1 MKLKFNYSLLSFLL
15 FGLCYN
21 QASAQF
27 VNNGS
32 TIIIQNGVIL
42 TVNGDFNNNSG
53 SIINLGLITLTG
65 NWSNG
70 DPQGAFNIGSTGSV
84 NLIGANQTIGGTQK
98 TIFPNVNLLG
108 TGIKTLNANIDINGV
123 INLNDRQ
130 LALASQNLE
139 ILNTSANSILFSTG
153 FISSDAKGTLYRR
166 TNTTADYIY
175 PMGSLLQ
182 GSLRYRPIIVSPKE
196 NLNNT
201 YGVSF
206 INDDPNLDGLNRQA
220 KRPDV
225 AEVNPLYYHILDQR
239 VGASFANFRFLY
251 NTTEDG
257 NANQLVNWIRFNL
270 WEKAGISN
278 PEDLTTVP
286 NINKLMTF
294 SSLERIS
301 KLPMALAIIGD
312 NNNPITFYNSFSPDG
327 DGINDRWEIRNID
340 LFPDNEL
347 SILNRW
353 GSEIYRAKNYSNANA
368 WDGLGLNNGTYFY
381 VLKVVVN
388 NEPKVYKGFISLLK
402 K

>member
-1 MKLKFNYSLLSFLL
+1 MKMKFNYSLISFLL
-15 FGLCYN
+15 LGLSIN
-21 QASAQF
+21 QVKAQF
-27 VNNGS
+27 VNNGN
-32 TIIIQNGVIL
+32 TIIIQNGVTL

-53 SIINLGLITLTG
+53 TIVNLGNITLTG

-70 DPQGAFNIGSTGSV
+70 DAQGAFNILSTG
-84 NLIGANQTIGGTQK
+84 NINFIGANQTIGGTQK
-98 TIFPNVNLLG
+98 TFFPNVNLLG
-108 TGIKTLNANIDINGV
+108 TGIKKLTFNVDVFGIL
-123 INLNDRQ
+123 NLNSRE
-130 LALASQNLE
+130 LALEGQNLE
-139 ILNTSANSILFSTG
+139 LTNASANALLFSTG
-153 FISSDAKGTLYRR
+153 FTSSDAKGNLYRR

-175 PMGSLLQ
+175 PMGSLMQ
-182 GSLRYRPIIVSPKE
+182 GFLRYRPIIITPKD

-201 YGVSF
+201 FGVSF
-206 INDDPNLDGLNRQA
+206 VNDDPNLDGFNRQS

-225 AEVNPLYYHILDQR
+225 AEVNPLYYHILDQSA
-239 VGASFANFRFLY
+239 GASFANFRFLY
-251 NTTEDG
+251 NTTQDG
-257 NANQLVNWIRFNL
+257 NANQLVNWISFNL

-286 NINKLMTF
+286 NINKVMTF
-294 SSLERIS
+294 SSLKTIS
-301 KLPMALAIIGD
+301 KLPMALAIISD

-347 SILNRW
+347 TILNRW
-353 GSEIYRAKNYSNANA
+353 GSEIFRVKNYTNANA

-381 VLKVVVN
+381 FLKVVVN

>member
-1 MKLKFNYSLLSFLL
+1 MKLRYKYSLLSFFVLGL
-15 FGLCYN
+15 FYDQVN
-21 QASAQF
+21 AQF

-32 TIIIQNGVIL
+32 TIIIQNGVTL
-42 TVNGDFNNNSG
+42 TVNGDFVNNSG
-53 SIINLGLITLTG
+53 SIVNLGLITLTG

-70 DPQGAFNIGSTGSV
+70 DAAGAFNIASTGSV
-84 NLIGANQTIGGTQK
+84 NFLGANQFIGGTQK

-108 TGIKTLNANIDINGV
+108 TGVKTLNGDVDINRV

-130 LALASQNLE
+130 LALESQTME
-139 ILNTSANSILFSTG
+139 ILNPSANAILFSTG
-153 FISSDAKGTLYRR
+153 FISSDLKGYLYRR
-166 TNTTADYIY
+166 TNTTAEYIY
-175 PMGSLLQ
+175 PMGSLKQ
-182 GSLRYRPIIVSPKE
+182 GSLRYRPIITTPKD
-196 NLNNT
+196 NLDNS

-206 INDDPNLDGLNRQA
+206 INDNPDLDGFNRLA

-225 AEVNPLYYHILDQR
+225 AEVNPLYYHVLDQKA
-239 VGASFANFRFLY
+239 GTSLANFRFLF

-257 NANQLVNWIRFNL
+257 NANQIVNWIRFNL
-270 WEKAGISN
+270 WEKAGIAN

-286 NINKLMTF
+286 NINKFMTF

-301 KLPMALAIIGD
+301 RLPMTLAIIGD

-327 DGINDRWEIRNID
+327 DGVNDRWEIRNID

-388 NEPKVYKGFISLLK
+388 GESKVYKGFISLLK